1 MEDYEEE
8 RMFTCLTEE
17 GNRVDGAIEGTKE
30 QVLSWMQNAFPGL
43 RKSEDQEVDTI
54 WAFLRLRH
62 MRRPM
67 ETRCTLQ
74 SPSLRLSLQGKKE
87 WRELRVGNV
96 ADFFFRWTQF
106 VRKKGIC
113 S

>member
-43 RKSEDQEVDTI
+43 RKSEDQEVDAI
-54 WAFLRLRH
+54 WAFF
-62 MRRPM
+62 RPGEA
-67 ETRCTLQ
+67 ETYETPDGNKVYLAE
-74 SPSLRLSLQGKKE
+74 SFFEVESA
-87 WRELRVGNV
+87 REGGM
-96 ADFFFRWTQF
+96 A
-106 VRKKGIC
+106 
-113 S
+113 

>member
-1 MEDYEEE
+1 M
-8 RMFTCLTEE
+8 
-17 GNRVDGAIEGTKE
+17 IELQYDPE
-30 QVLSWMQNAFPGL
+30 
-43 RKSEDQEVDTI
+43 
-54 WAFLRLRH
+54 RLRH

-74 SPSLRLSLQGKKE
+74 SHSLRLSLQGNEE
-87 WRELRVGNV
+87 WRELRGGNV

>member
-54 WAFLRLRH
+54 
-62 MRRPM
+62 
-67 ETRCTLQ
+67 
-74 SPSLRLSLQGKKE
+74 
-87 WRELRVGNV
+87 
-96 ADFFFRWTQF
+96 
-106 VRKKGIC
+106 
-113 S
+113 